1 MNFYQRFKR
10 IVKIALNNP
19 GQFLILLTAK
29 IKSLFIECK
38 SPCEKILRGGA
49 TFRYEFDFD
58 PAIKSMY
65 LGTYEM
71 DTVAA
76 MKRILR
82 PGDTFI
88 DVGGN
93 IGYLSAIALGLV
105 GRKGYAYSFEPVHE
119 YFEQLKNV
127 ALLNRG
133 YNLIVNRCALGEKEE
148 TGKIAVT
155 NLRNIGWNTI
165 VPGLMPPETVKE
177 TQEVPIRRL
186 DGYIKEKGLKNIA
199 LIKIDT
205 EGYELPVLKGLSKY
219 FEASENNRP
228 AIICE
233 IGPSAYALLG
243 YKLIDLLQYMDKF
256 KYSACQLSNP
266 GKKIDIRQLSTTTT
280 VLFLSNKN

>member
-1 MNFYQRFKR
+1 MNFYHRVKR
-10 IVKIALNNP
+10 MVVIAINNP
-19 GQFLILLTAK
+19 GQFFSLLVAK
-29 IKSLFIECK
+29 IKSFFIRDK
-38 SPCEKILRGGA
+38 SSCEKVLKGGVIFRF
-49 TFRYEFDFD
+49 TFYFD
-58 PAIKSMY
+58 PVIKSMY

-82 PGDTFI
+82 LGDTFI

-105 GRKGYAYSFEPVHE
+105 GNKGYVYSFEPVQE

-127 ALLNRG
+127 AHLNKG
-133 YNLIVNRCALGEKEE
+133 YNLVVNRCALGEKDG
-148 TGKIAVT
+148 TGRIAVT

-177 TQEVPIRRL
+177 MQEVPICRL
-186 DGYIKEKGLKNIA
+186 DGYIEDNGLKNIA

-205 EGYELPVLKGLSKY
+205 EGYEFPVLKGLSKY
-219 FEASENNRP
+219 FETSENNRP

-233 IGPSAYALLG
+233 IAPSAYALLG
-243 YKLIDLLQYMDKF
+243 YQLIELSQYMDKF
-256 KYSACQLSNP
+256 KYRAFELSNP
-266 GKKIDIRQLSTTTT
+266 NKKINISQLRTTTT